1 MRSTAELREFAAEAR
16 RALARESD
24 IAAFEIY
31 AASAENRIARIS
43 YTSDIPC
50 RGVEELKTL
59 HADGFQV
66 RIVMRRDPHE
76 VGAAFDAGD
85 FTLEAL
91 RGVLTRARRATIV
104 DPHFPGLAP
113 PPGKPAPASGARDD
127 LSRATDSMLARCAW
141 SIIGG
146 ALSAFGD
153 STAANTRNPGL
164 VLGGDISII
173 RDRIAIVNSA
183 FPELRTDQSAHFS
196 SSVTAIVEALDA
208 KGTASELGASAAAMR
223 RAADHLGGDAVAGAL
238 ALRGGE
244 RPPSGTYRVILG
256 PQPVAEILN
265 YMVMGSL
272 TTGAFHTSSSAYH
285 GRFGER
291 VMDRGLTLY
300 DDPGSRAGAVRRRI
314 TCEGLPARRVDLI
327 RDGRL
332 VGLLSTLYDSHRLAT
347 DDARAEKL
355 GALGAETK
363 FAPANAYRLGEG
375 GGRRF
380 DSHPGSAGTNVIMR
394 ARGGISMPE
403 LRRAVGDGIHVG
415 RVWYTYPINGQR
427 AGDFT
432 CTISGDSYLLRG
444 GKRAAALAPNC
455 LRINANLAQVFGA
468 PLAASARSSPQ
479 IVWGA
484 PEAFYVP
491 ALAVDGIALT
501 AVGAGD

>member
-1 MRSTAELREFAAEAR
+1 MRSGAELREFAAAAR
-16 RALARESD
+16 RALVRESD

-31 AASAENRIARIS
+31 AASTENRIARIS

-91 RGVLTRARRATIV
+91 RGALARARRATVV

-113 PPGKPAPASGARDD
+113 PPGKPAPASSAPGD
-127 LSRATDSMLARCAW
+127 LSRATDSTLARCAW

-173 RDRIAIVNSA
+173 RDRIAIANSA
-183 FPELRTDQSAHFS
+183 FSGLRTDQSAYFS
-196 SSVTAIVEALDA
+196 SSVTAIIEALDA
-208 KGTASELGASAAAMR
+208 KGTASELGASVAAMR
-223 RAADHLGGDAVAGAL
+223 RAAAHLGRDAVAGAL

-244 RPPSGTYRVILG
+244 RPPSGIYRVILG
-256 PQPVAEILN
+256 PQPIAEILN

-291 VMDRGLTLY
+291 VMDARLSLY
-300 DDPGSRAGAVRRRI
+300 DDPQAGAVRRRI

-355 GALGAETK
+355 GALGLKAE

-375 GGRRF
+375 GGRRY

-394 ARGGISMPE
+394 ARGGVSMPE

-432 CTISGDSYLLRG
+432 CTISGDSYLIRG

-455 LRINANLAQVFGA
+455 LRINANVAQVFDA

-484 PEAFYVP
+484 PEAFEVP
-491 ALAVDGIALT
+491 ALAIGGVGLT
-501 AVGAGD
+501 AVGAQD